1 MRREEE
7 SATRLP
13 TLDETLYSS
22 RPLEGDV
29 GEGTLLDYPGKGGE
43 PRGERPGRDEASG
56 GSDRSVLG
64 WLWKLMGKPP
74 IQLRLWDGWS
84 IGPGEDTA
92 VERLVFQDRG
102 ALWKVALNPEM
113 QFGEMYTSGR
123 VHVEGD
129 LVKLLEK
136 IYLAMARVYSPTGW
150 LNFLE
155 RFRFYRT
162 NSLERARGNIYHHY
176 DIGNDFYRLWLDPEM
191 LYTCAYFPREFTGLD
206 EAQIAKMDHVA
217 RKLWLKPGERVVEAG
232 CGWGSLALH
241 LARKYGVFVEAYNIS
256 HEQLVYARER
266 AQQAGLESRVR
277 YIEADYRE
285 IQGQFDVFVSVGML
299 EHVGVHHYDELG
311 QVIDRCL
318 TPEGRGLIHSIGR
331 DQPGN
336 LNAWIRRRIF
346 PGAQPPSLSQMSRI
360 FEPRGLSVLDVENI
374 RLHYAKTL
382 EYWLQKYDR
391 AESQV
396 QAMFDADFVRAWR
409 LYLAGSVAAF
419 RTGSL
424 QLFQVVFARNGC
436 NAIPWTREHLY
447 RG

>member
-1 MRREEE
+1 MSTGEKE
-7 SATRLP
+7 SPMTTVVPDYQHKTKEHPVAIMNPKAEAGAKDRLI
-13 TLDETLYSS
+13 
-22 RPLEGDV
+22 
-29 GEGTLLDYPGKGGE
+29 
-43 PRGERPGRDEASG
+43 
-56 GSDRSVLG
+56 LG
-64 WLWKLMGKPP
+64 WLWKLMGQPA
-74 IQLRLWDGWS
+74 IRLALWDGWEV
-84 IGPGEDTA
+84 GAEDGTA
-92 VERLVFQDRG
+92 VERLVFHDRR
-102 ALWKVALNPEM
+102 ALWKVAFNPEL
-113 QFGEMYTSGR
+113 QFGEMYTKGR
-123 VHVEGD
+123 LHVEGD
-129 LVKLLEK
+129 LVHLLEK
-136 IYLAMARVYSPTGW
+136 IYRSMARVYSPTGW
-150 LNFLE
+150 LSLLE
-155 RFRFYRT
+155 RFRFYRP
-162 NSLERARGNIYHHY
+162 NSLERARGNIHHHY

-191 LYTCAYFPREFTGLD
+191 LYTCAYFPREFTDLE

-256 HEQLVYARER
+256 HEQLVHARER
-266 AQQAGLESRVR
+266 ARQAGMECRVR

-285 IQGQFDVFVSVGML
+285 IQGRFDVFVSVGML
-299 EHVGVHHYDELG
+299 EHVGVRHYDELS

-336 LNAWIRRRIF
+336 LNAWIRKRIF
-346 PGAQPPSLSQMSRI
+346 PGAQPPSLSEMSRI

-382 EYWLQKYDR
+382 DYWLQKYDR

-419 RTGSL
+419 RMGSL
-424 QLFQVVFARNGC
+424 QLFQVVFARSGC